1 MAAISSQAAGAPA
14 TSPAAANQS
23 GSGNS
28 DAPGSEPM
36 IIDLLREPERPLSP
50 SGMQPRFEQV
60 RERIRQFADYF
71 VLAGKRPDRIAVA
84 PPDFEALIRSI
95 NARIRAEARQ
105 EAQRINDSRKEA
117 GSKGPR
123 AKPVFHLVDAITWQG
138 IPLVRG
144 QEYSKHRPVDLSPT
158 PTTSSLSP

>member
-1 MAAISSQAAGAPA
+1 MATISSQATAAPA
-14 TSPAAANQS
+14 TSPAADQPS
-23 GSGNS
+23 GGNS
-28 DAPGSEPM
+28 DAPLYEPV
-36 IIDLLREPERPLSP
+36 IIDLFREPERPLSP
-50 SGMQPRFEQV
+50 SGMQPRFEQI
-60 RERIRQFADYF
+60 RERVRQFADYF
-71 VLAGKRPDRIAVA
+71 VLARKRPDRIAVA

-105 EAQRINDSRKEA
+105 EAARINESRKAA

-123 AKPVFHLVDAITWQG
+123 VKPAFHLVDALTWQG